1 MYVRFPFF
9 KMVIMFIIGFILML
23 SVSFGEMFNM
33 KKATL
38 TKDIK
43 NLMTANFI
51 FSGFFITTIIFFVDH
66 QNNVSQA
73 KELFSDWRL
82 YVGIIAEIIGVW
94 LSRKNYEVNGE
105 NMTAISFALFLSLVI
120 VPIFS
125 FLFTDLFSF
134 KSSVSVKYQSVWE
147 FVVFVVV
154 SLILVITFFIDKLK
168 SKINNVGLLFALP
181 IVLSTSMFFT
191 SKMMQVYPGVL
202 YYGIIG
208 FALLSFFFIA
218 AIRTKELNNFNKSHL
233 KDTLI
238 VSGVSVIILPLNLI
252 VIKLLAV
259 EFLILVKRVAQIIN
273 AVILDKIYK
282 NNNHLC
288 LKDRIVIVLICML
301 GFSLYYFRG

>member
-1 MYVRFPFF
+1 
-9 KMVIMFIIGFILML
+9 ML

-38 TKDIK
+38 TKEIK

-51 FSGFFITTIIFFVDH
+51 FSGFLITAIIFFADY
-66 QNNVSQA
+66 QNNISQA

-82 YVGIIAEIIGVW
+82 YAGILAEIIGVW
-94 LSRKNYEVNGE
+94 LSRKNYEVNGG
-105 NMTAISFALFLSLVI
+105 NITAISFALFLSLVI

-125 FLFTDLFSF
+125 FLFTDIFAF
-134 KSSVSVKYQSVWE
+134 KSSVSVKYHSVWE
-147 FVVFVVV
+147 FIIFVVV
-154 SLILVITFFIDKLK
+154 SLILVIIFFIDKFK
-168 SKINNVGLLFALP
+168 RKINNIGLLFSLP

-202 YYGIIG
+202 YYGLIG
-208 FALLSFFFIA
+208 FALLTFFFIA
-218 AIRTKELNNFNKSHL
+218 AIRSNELNNYNKSHI

-238 VSGVSVIILPLNLI
+238 VSGVSIVILPLNLI

-259 EFLILVKRVAQIIN
+259 EFLILFKRVGQIIN

-282 NNNHLC
+282 NDNHLC
-288 LKDRIVIVLICML
+288 LKDKIVIFLICLL
-301 GFSLYYFRG
+301 GFSLYYLRG

>member
-1 MYVRFPFF
+1 
-9 KMVIMFIIGFILML
+9 ML

-38 TKDIK
+38 TKEIK

-51 FSGFFITTIIFFVDH
+51 FSGFVITTIIFFADY

-82 YVGIIAEIIGVW
+82 YAGILAEIIGVW
-94 LSRKNYEVNGE
+94 LSRKNYEVNGG

-125 FLFTDLFSF
+125 FLFTDLFCF
-134 KSSVSVKYQSVWE
+134 KSSVSIKYQTVWE
-147 FVVFVVV
+147 FIAFVLV
-154 SLILVITFFIDKLK
+154 SLILVVTFFIDKLN
-168 SKINNVGLLFALP
+168 SKINNVGLLFSLP

-202 YYGIIG
+202 YYGLIG

-218 AIRTKELNNFNKSHL
+218 AIRSNELSNYNKSHI

-238 VSGVSVIILPLNLI
+238 VSGVSVVILPLNLI

-259 EFLILVKRVAQIIN
+259 EFLILVKRVAQILN
-273 AVILDKIYK
+273 AVILDKIHK
-282 NNNHLC
+282 NNNPLC
-288 LKDRIVIVLICML
+288 LKDKIVIILICLL
-301 GFSLYYFRG
+301 GYSLYYFRG